1 MMYLIPRPCL
11 ARQFFPFSPQNENNT
26 ANLLRHLDA
35 VWNLWMDIENRL
47 QELVHNLILALLA
60 SFLDLFDLEFCILA
74 GVLFSLLIAACVL
87 RAPVLAA
94 EQVR

>member
-1 MMYLIPRPCL
+1 
-11 ARQFFPFSPQNENNT
+11 
-26 ANLLRHLDA
+26 
-35 VWNLWMDIENRL
+35 MDIENRL